1 MIAPL
6 PQMAH
11 APAPSM
17 HGTPDAGLA
26 AGWALLH
33 EAGEAIAELAQ
44 LGSEPMALTP
54 AEFALRAAAS
64 GPVRL
69 ALAEQGIDD
78 CAAALHTGLTALLAG
93 AAKGRDGTAAALTLW
108 REFDRARE
116 ALLALTSSPN

>member
-6 PQMAH
+6 AQSPYSPVPPMREA
-11 APAPSM
+11 
-17 HGTPDAGLA
+17 GDAGLA

-33 EAGEAIAELAQ
+33 EAGQAIAELAQ

-54 AEFALRAAAS
+54 AEFALRAATG

-78 CAAALHTGLTALLAG
+78 GAAALHTGLTALLAG
-93 AAKGRDGTAAALTLW
+93 AAQGRDGTAAALTLW

-116 ALLALTSSPN
+116 ALLALTSPPN